1 MHHAMAPCGNVAAAQ
16 HSPFTTAR
24 QGVTRNVTGRARGR
38 TTGRAAARDHGGWR
52 GLLNSLVL
60 VMLGLALAGCG
71 VNNVPTLEE
80 KAKGAWSEVQN
91 QYQRRADLIPNL
103 VETVKGFA
111 QQEREVLTQVIE
123 ARAKATQIRVDAST
137 ITNPE
142 SFRAFQEAQG
152 QLSGALSRL
161 LVVTEQYPDLK
172 SNQNFLAL
180 QSQLEGTENRI
191 TVARRD
197 YIEAVRV
204 FNTEIRT
211 FPGMLW
217 AKLFWGATP
226 MESFTATAG
235 SDTPPAVRF

>member
-1 MHHAMAPCGNVAAAQ
+1 MTIPATR
-16 HSPFTTAR
+16 PFP
-24 QGVTRNVTGRARGR
+24 GV
-38 TTGRAAARDHGGWR
+38 
-52 GLLNSLVL
+52 SLVPTRAGRHVAGLIALLL
-60 VMLGLALAGCG
+60 VALALAGCG

-123 ARAKATQIRVDAST
+123 ARAKATQVRVDAST
-137 ITNPE
+137 ITDPAK
-142 SFRAFQEAQG
+142 FREFQEAQG
-152 QLSGALSRL
+152 ALSGALGRL
-161 LVVTEQYPDLK
+161 LAVSENYPDLK

-191 TVARRD
+191 AVARRD
-197 YIEAVRV
+197 YIEAVRG

-211 FPGMLW
+211 FPGVIW
-217 AKLFWGATP
+217 ARLFWGAKP
-226 MESFTATAG
+226 METFTAAAG
-235 SDTPPAVRF
+235 SERAPNVRFGS